1 MKEIANLSDAQ
12 FKTLVIRVLTDLD
25 EFGHKLDEK
34 MKAMLRKTKE
44 NVLGIN
50 SNGKETGTQST
61 VWTRRKKE
69 TSIQKRMKKQE
80 FKKMRRG
87 LGTSRTSLNVP
98 TSEL

>member
-1 MKEIANLSDAQ
+1 M
-12 FKTLVIRVLTDLD
+12 VIRVLTDLD

-69 TSIQKRMKKQE
+69 TSKQKRIKK
-80 FKKMRRG
+80 
-87 LGTSRTSLNVP
+87 
-98 TSEL
+98 